1 LTLEDGTNRLSGD
14 VGNQLSTYAAFHPR
28 RAKATTTSKQKPE
41 ILLNS
46 IYLYAFNS
54 TVV

>member
-1 LTLEDGTNRLSGD
+1 LTLEDGTNRLSGH
-14 VGNQLSTYAAFHPR
+14 VGNELSTYAAFYPT

-54 TVV
+54 TLV